1 MRARRRVTE
10 PRDVAEEPAAGLT
23 QQPSIGLAGVAALLL
38 ATVLVALAYFTW
50 NMAAASRTDA
60 ADKAAAPAMSRLP
73 GLPGEAP
80 VLGSTSLLP
89 AGEAEA
95 SNAAVPFF
103 AGKLDPAAPFRFA
116 GTPRDQSRAAECLA
130 LAAMAEA
137 GPSDPGQR
145 AVIQVV
151 LNRVRHPA
159 FAKSICGV
167 VFEGAERSTGCQF
180 SFTCDGSLAR
190 RYGEAA
196 WSAARARAAEMLG
209 GAVYAPVGNAT
220 HYHTDWVFPY
230 WSPRLV
236 KLARVE
242 THLFFRWSGYWGTPR
257 AMRIAYAGSE
267 PDPAVLAQRGPEAEG
282 AAALAETTSLPAL
295 PADTPTVGGGNVM
308 MRLASGK
315 ASFVE
320 ILPGTGAA
328 GALTMAKL
336 LCNAPGTC
344 RVMGW
349 RERGTIPAAF
359 PLPPAAR
366 ASLTFSYSR
375 DPAGA
380 EIVLYDCQAFGG
392 IPRDQC
398 IPKAR

>member
-1 MRARRRVTE
+1 MARI
-10 PRDVAEEPAAGLT
+10 PFRDLT
-23 QQPSIGLAGVAALLL
+23 SFLAAALIM
-38 ATVLVALAYFTW
+38 ALAIW
-50 NMAAASRTDA
+50 AGQSVREAELLIASETRIEA
-60 ADKAAAPAMSRLP
+60 LPAR
-73 GLPGEAP
+73 PGEAP
-80 VLGSTSLLP
+80 VLAAATPSIAP
-89 AGEAEA
+89 IDARAR
-95 SNAAVPFF
+95 NAAIAMF
-103 AGKLDPAAPFRFA
+103 AGRLDPAAPFRFS
-116 GTPRDQSRAAECLA
+116 GSMQDQSRATECLA

-159 FAKSICGV
+159 FAKTVCGV
-167 VFEGAERSTGCQF
+167 VFEGASRATGCQF

-190 RYGEAA
+190 RYGDAA
-196 WSAARARAAEMLG
+196 WAAARARAADMLN

-230 WSPRLV
+230 WSPKLV
-236 KLARVE
+236 KLAQVE
-242 THLFFRWSGYWGTPR
+242 THLFFRWSGYWGTSS
-257 AMRIAYAGSE
+257 AMRVAYRGGEPGLDLLLGGGQPAGE
-267 PDPAVLAQRGPEAEG
+267 TRL
-282 AAALAETTSLPAL
+282 AAASPLPAL
-295 PADTPTVGGGNVM
+295 PADTPKVGGGNVM
-308 MRLASGK
+308 MRVASGK
-315 ASFVE
+315 ASFIE

-349 RERGTIPAAF
+349 RDPAAIPATF

-366 ASLTFSYSR
+366 ASLSFSYSR

-380 EIVLYDCQAFGG
+380 EIVLYDCQAFPAT
-392 IPRDQC
+392 PREQC
-398 IPKAR
+398 IPRAR